1 MNGLLLQYTMNT
13 HIHHTHHHGG
23 HAHPHIKDHGN
34 AFIIGIILNTLFVSA
49 EIIYGLQANSLALL
63 ADAGHNASDVLG
75 LVMAWVATLLARRE
89 ASERFTYGLQSLS
102 IFASFANALLLLVVV
117 GGIGFEAL
125 GRFNNPHTPAT
136 TTVMVVASIGVAI
149 NGLTAWLFYGH
160 NKHDLNVQGAFLHM
174 AADAAISLGVVLSG
188 LVILSTGWDWL
199 DPLTSLAIVTIIIAS
214 TWQLLK
220 GSTAL
225 ALQAVPDHIDISQ
238 VRGYLAGLAG
248 VRELHDLH
256 IWAMSTT
263 GVALSAHLVMPAGH
277 PGDRFLH
284 DIRSALEERFT
295 ITHATIQIEMGD
307 MGEECHTGCEHEHD
321 HSHDHHHAHSH

>member
-1 MNGLLLQYTMNT
+1 MNT

-23 HAHPHIKDHGN
+23 HTHPHPKDHGN
-34 AFIIGIILNTLFVSA
+34 AFVIVIVLKTLFVA
-49 EIIYGLQANSLALL
+49 ADIIYGLQANSLALL

-125 GRFNNPHTPAT
+125 GRFNDAHTPAT
-136 TTVMVVASIGVAI
+136 TTVMVVASLGVAI
-149 NGLTAWLFYGH
+149 NGLTAWLFYGQ

-188 LVILSTGWDWL
+188 LIILNTGWGWL
-199 DPLTSLAIVTIIIAS
+199 DPLVSLAIVAIIIAS

-225 ALQAVPDHIDISQ
+225 ALQAVPDHIDIAQ
-238 VRGYLAGLAG
+238 VRAYLAGLAG
-248 VRELHDLH
+248 VREVHDLH

-263 GVALSAHLVMPAGH
+263 GVALSAHMVMPAGH

-284 DIRSALEERFT
+284 DIRNALEQHFC

-307 MGEECHTGCEHEHD
+307 MDEDCHTGCEAQEHAQHD
-321 HSHDHHHAHSH
+321 HGHDHAHSH